1 MKRSFARDGGAR
13 EASVEPSVSLKA
25 VLHNPRESL
34 FPSFASL
41 FEESPAGGA
50 RNHHVDVSA
59 GRAIALDDFRSM
71 TSPEMGRLMARFAA
85 NHADGG
91 DGDGAADAAEAD
103 ALAAQLAT
111 VPAGFF
117 ETDFALRDASPAF
130 GHAGDAPDGAARAAH
145 GEELGGYLD
154 VVEGQLVGQLGR
166 SSDEFFRALG
176 NFQELWARVRET
188 CGEVK
193 DLRTRIRDMQ
203 CEAVQGTMR
212 VPRLACKQS
221 NLVALQSKVRL
232 MRDVVRAS
240 EKARELMLA
249 EDFPETCRVIA
260 AARKTLDGE
269 LKGVECLRHTAHHL
283 AQFQELAVSY
293 MGNEWSAYAVASSW
307 EARDAPPAP
316 PGLAGPDLLLAK
328 AAGRRAARV
337 GALQPLVRGLV
348 ANGKMGTVLAK
359 YAQRCDDDF
368 KETARTAVA
377 ECARS
382 ASPPAGENGGD
393 RAALDAAAFRSC
405 LEICLEHLLGDVLA
419 AVALHNGLRAMVDAG
434 AADGRG
440 LDPEQRLVNDA
451 GSLRDPPEAGD
462 HADLFKANHAA
473 ARAVCDAALKR
484 VGKLLHLR
492 RDAHAKVPLPELKH
506 VWDAALDFAVCVE
519 RCSGS
524 TAFALRSALL
534 GQARAFLEHTHT
546 RHKTDLALA
555 LDSEKWSQVDVAPDR
570 QRAFD
575 RLAAGKLFL
584 DGGDDDDVAAA
595 PEPPPAVAGGKKRD
609 LNTAVVEGRRYKVVW
624 STLVLLQMAFDELRV
639 AASFPVLATDVL
651 ERVVDLLRFFESRT
665 KQLVLFAGAIHSSAR
680 LRTITAKHL
689 GLASQCLGLV
699 VALLPHATAALHR
712 LLPEKHRGLLA
723 ELDKIA
729 ADYLDHHK
737 KILSKFVS
745 IMHEMID
752 AAAPSLE
759 KADYDAAAGPP
770 PAAPFVGDVAR
781 NLGALHGVLAKQ
793 LPPDQLQEVCSN
805 IFELLNKKLP
815 AVFAN
820 VRPKTDDGRTRAVDD
835 LRFLVGAVAKLPGV
849 SSDNLRLDAFIAEHF
864 YGTGG

>member
-1 MKRSFARDGGAR
+1 M
-13 EASVEPSVSLKA
+13 
-25 VLHNPRESL
+25 
-34 FPSFASL
+34 
-41 FEESPAGGA
+41 
-50 RNHHVDVSA
+50 SA

-307 EARDAPPAP
+307 EAREAPPAP

-348 ANGKMGTVLAK
+348 ANGKMGSVLAK

-368 KETARTAVA
+368 KERARRRRPFDL
-377 ECARS
+377 AR
-382 ASPPAGENGGD
+382 
-393 RAALDAAAFRSC
+393 RAAKKRIVPSSMVKRTWPFLGKPRRKTQGAAGASAPR
-405 LEICLEHLLGDVLA
+405 ETD
-419 AVALHNGLRAMVDAG
+419 DAG
-434 AADGRG
+434 GTSEGEKENLCPACKTNLLDVSATALGR
-440 LDPEQRLVNDA
+440 QAHVNA
-451 GSLRDPPEAGD
+451 
-462 HADLFKANHAA
+462 
-473 ARAVCDAALKR
+473 C
-484 VGKLLHLR
+484 
-492 RDAHAKVPLPELKH
+492 
-506 VWDAALDFAVCVE
+506 
-519 RCSGS
+519 
-524 TAFALRSALL
+524 
-534 GQARAFLEHTHT
+534 
-546 RHKTDLALA
+546 
-555 LDSEKWSQVDVAPDR
+555 LDSQSAERRKD
-570 QRAFD
+570 
-575 RLAAGKLFL
+575 
-584 DGGDDDDVAAA
+584 
-595 PEPPPAVAGGKKRD
+595 
-609 LNTAVVEGRRYKVVW
+609 EG
-624 STLVLLQMAFDELRV
+624 E
-639 AASFPVLATDVL
+639 
-651 ERVVDLLRFFESRT
+651 E
-665 KQLVLFAGAIHSSAR
+665 
-680 LRTITAKHL
+680 
-689 GLASQCLGLV
+689 
-699 VALLPHATAALHR
+699 
-712 LLPEKHRGLLA
+712 
-723 ELDKIA
+723 
-729 ADYLDHHK
+729 
-737 KILSKFVS
+737 
-745 IMHEMID
+745 
-752 AAAPSLE
+752 
-759 KADYDAAAGPP
+759 
-770 PAAPFVGDVAR
+770 
-781 NLGALHGVLAKQ
+781 
-793 LPPDQLQEVCSN
+793 
-805 IFELLNKKLP
+805 
-815 AVFAN
+815 
-820 VRPKTDDGRTRAVDD
+820 
-835 LRFLVGAVAKLPGV
+835 
-849 SSDNLRLDAFIAEHF
+849 
-864 YGTGG
+864 